1 MLFVLTSPVWKAPR
15 YGRSVLV
22 KGVLLVCGAL
32 VLAAV
37 VSQQSAAP
45 AATASTTS
53 LTSVATTELDYKC
66 GDLQHNTE
74 DTCNAAAKCTWCSSD
89 IVTSGC
95 YTIANAKTYG
105 PNTIQCT
112 KTPPWYHA
120 DTTELFR
127 GREIPKCGPNDDACC
142 DQFSPSVTRHKGG
155 GYNMGRCVQAGCSG
169 SPVFNFHPA
178 PGRPLPSFDGGQF
191 PQGHCVP
198 KHYRPKPGD
207 ANSPARAKR
216 EAATTSLGSDDTT
229 ELRGMKCGPT
239 DDACCDQFSSSSHKQ
254 KGGGWR
260 VGDICIDAGCSGTPV
275 FNMHPVPGGSLPNF
289 DGIQF
294 PQGHCVP
301 THYAPKP
308 GDAHTPAEALKRR
321 PHTTSLSSDDTTELF
336 RGRVVKCGPTDDAC
350 CDQFS
355 PSVGRVKG
363 GGWKVGDNC
372 VNAGCS
378 AAPVFNY
385 HPVPGRPLPH
395 FDGIQF
401 PQGHC
406 VPTHY
411 SPKPGDSRKPAFAK
425 REAATTSLS
434 YTRYV
439 GTDCHKTKH
448 GHLRCKGK
456 KKVRCHKTSHGNTRC
471 H

>member
-1 MLFVLTSPVWKAPR
+1 MAHPSAPYGAAQPFEPCDVAIDVPLAVEAPR
-15 YGRSVLV
+15 NGRSAVLV
-22 KGVLLVCGAL
+22 KGVLLVGAAL

-229 ELRGMKCGPT
+229 EL
-239 DDACCDQFSSSSHKQ
+239 
-254 KGGGWR
+254 
-260 VGDICIDAGCSGTPV
+260 
-275 FNMHPVPGGSLPNF
+275 
-289 DGIQF
+289 
-294 PQGHCVP
+294 
-301 THYAPKP
+301 
-308 GDAHTPAEALKRR
+308 
-321 PHTTSLSSDDTTELF
+321 F

-378 AAPVFNY
+378 GAPVFNY

>member
-1 MLFVLTSPVWKAPR
+1 MGEDPDRMAHPSAPYGAAQPFEPCDVAIDVPLAVEAPR
-15 YGRSVLV
+15 NGRSAVLV
-22 KGVLLVCGAL
+22 KGVLLVGAAL

-53 LTSVATTELDYKC
+53 V
-66 GDLQHNTE
+66 
-74 DTCNAAAKCTWCSSD
+74 
-89 IVTSGC
+89 
-95 YTIANAKTYG
+95 
-105 PNTIQCT
+105 
-112 KTPPWYHA
+112 
-120 DTTELFR
+120 DTTTLFR
-127 GREIPKCGPNDDACC
+127 GTPVPKCGPTDDACC

-155 GYNMGRCVQAGCSG
+155 GYNMGSCVQAGCSG
-169 SPVFNFHPA
+169 SVVFNFHPA

-198 KHYRPKPGD
+198 THYRPKPGD

-229 ELRGMKCGPT
+229 EL
-239 DDACCDQFSSSSHKQ
+239 
-254 KGGGWR
+254 
-260 VGDICIDAGCSGTPV
+260 
-275 FNMHPVPGGSLPNF
+275 
-289 DGIQF
+289 
-294 PQGHCVP
+294 
-301 THYAPKP
+301 
-308 GDAHTPAEALKRR
+308 
-321 PHTTSLSSDDTTELF
+321 F
-336 RGRVVKCGPTDDAC
+336 RGRGVKCGPTDDAC
-350 CDQFS
+350 CDKFS

-411 SPKPGDSRKPAFAK
+411 APKPGDSRKPAFAK